1 MRYISSLRVCLIL
14 FSIMALI
21 AHFAVI
27 IGASYP
33 NLSISKPTILE
44 DNCSSLRGNVQC
56 VKSMEIYDRKLNL
69 TASNETKRKILI
81 NIISNYLNNGCY
93 VEAIKSCD
101 RALNMTKSDQTITEI
116 KILLKIAYNKCED
129 CENAIYCY
137 NCALN
142 ITKLDNKT
150 KADIFYKKAYKLHE
164 LKRYDEAIWC
174 YDNSLILYDEDKN
187 ETGEILSN
195 KGKAL
200 MDIGKYREAITCF
213 NESLNLTKW
222 NDAKAEIWK
231 DKGFAHYKLREYDEA
246 IYSYNKSIEF
256 NLSDNKTKIASLN
269 NRGLAMDYSGRYD
282 EAIRSYDE
290 ALNLVDPTRSYNFK
304 NNTIIILNNKGNAL
318 KQLNRS
324 AEAAMV
330 YAKANELEMGPQIKH
345 GIFIAFLLLYSILAS
360 AGYLLY
366 RRRKL
371 QLTAVMLS
379 VNLLGFLAVVWIFS
393 GLFDPA
399 LIWQIL
405 LGGLMMAVVA
415 GTLWSFLGFPS
426 DPWKTQIIL
435 TFRDFERKGAL
446 ICGMMKAT
454 GFVAAIGYLFLASAF
469 YFRFR
474 MDSDKFMAAF
484 LGGTL
489 FVITLTG
496 LFVALPPIMGA
507 LLSKNLDRD
516 SRDML
521 QIILFSYLGI
531 VFFYLLLILWSFD
544 IGGFCLHDMGEVGIP
559 LNISP
564 IFLGTAISLLLFA
577 FVIPYLSGW
586 MRAKR
591 HSETLLEREIS
602 WIDRLLNVLEFPT
615 PSLYVSK
622 LEDVLSDIGKD
633 KTVSDPEDDE
643 TALTTL
649 RERDLHLVD
658 PRLRYEVFLR
668 DLQDRIVENIRQ
680 FDELKEDEEKLMG
693 RARIYAQAY
702 RIRKDEIARSIEKE
716 RNIKP
721 KLLIILIFVLAPIL
735 TQILSIISEAV
746 TESLSR
752 LLSGGILH

>member
-1 MRYISSLRVCLIL
+1 MIYFKVYHRCKQMKYRSKLKAIIYL
-14 FSIMALI
+14 ALI
-21 AHFAVI
+21 TITFYAV
-27 IGASYP
+27 ASEASNGPSFTVARDFYHEG
-33 NLSISKPTILE
+33 NYEKALEYCNAALDVEGLDEENRAFIWYFKGLSHHELY
-44 DNCSSLRGNVQC
+44 Q
-56 VKSMEIYDRKLNL
+56 YDEANRCYNETLNL
-69 TASNETKRKILI
+69 TDFFSDNVLAKYWNHRGIA
-81 NIISNYLNNGCY
+81 CY
-93 VEAIKSCD
+93 
-101 RALNMTKSDQTITEI
+101 
-116 KILLKIAYNKCED
+116 
-129 CENAIYCY
+129 
-137 NCALN
+137 
-142 ITKLDNKT
+142 
-150 KADIFYKKAYKLHE
+150 E
-164 LKRYDEAIWC
+164 LKQYDEAI
-174 YDNSLILYDEDKN
+174 
-187 ETGEILSN
+187 T
-195 KGKAL
+195 
-200 MDIGKYREAITCF
+200 
-213 NESLNLTKW
+213 
-222 NDAKAEIWK
+222 
-231 DKGFAHYKLREYDEA
+231 
-246 IYSYNKSIEF
+246 SYNKSLKLNITQ
-256 NLSDNKTKIASLN
+256 DKVPILN
-269 NRGLAMDYSGRYD
+269 NRGLAMNYSGRYD

-680 FDELKEDEEKLMG
+680 FDELKEDEDKLMG

>member
-1 MRYISSLRVCLIL
+1 MRVCLIL

-21 AHFAVI
+21 AHYTAAIETSDTNLPILNPMVI
-27 IGASYP
+27 GYNTSHLSGNMLSVKPVESY
-33 NLSISKPTILE
+33 NWE
-44 DNCSSLRGNVQC
+44 
-56 VKSMEIYDRKLNL
+56 LNQ
-69 TASNETKRKILI
+69 TESNEIKARIFI
-81 NIISNYLNNGCY
+81 NRICYYLESGDY
-93 VEAIKSCD
+93 VEAIESCSH
-101 RALNMTKSDQTITEI
+101 ALDMTKSDQTKKEI
-116 KILLKIAYNKCED
+116 KILLERAYSKCSKYENTID
-129 CENAIYCY
+129 CYDSV
-137 NCALN
+137 LN
-142 ITKLDNKT
+142 ITCLDNET
-150 KADIFYKKAYKLHE
+150 KAKDYYKKAYDLHE
-164 LKRYDEAIWC
+164 LKQYDEAIC
-174 YDNSLILYDEDKN
+174 YYDKALILYDLEMELNRDRDTKVD
-187 ETGEILSN
+187 ILNN

-200 MDIGKYREAITCF
+200 MGIGKYSEAIKF
-213 NESLNLTKW
+213 FEEALNLTNW
-222 NDAKAEIWK
+222 DDVRAEIWK

-256 NLSDNKTKIASLN
+256 NLRDNKTRMASLN
-269 NRGLAMDYSGRYD
+269 NRGLAMNYSGRYD
-282 EAIRSYDE
+282 EAIESYDE
-290 ALNLVDPTRSYNFK
+290 ALIYTDPTESDYK
-304 NNTIIILNNKGNAL
+304 NNTIKILTNKGAAL

-330 YAKANELEMGPQIKH
+330 YAKANELDMGPQKKT

-366 RRRKL
+366 RRCRPP
-371 QLTAVMLS
+371 LTAVMLS
-379 VNLLGFLAVVWIFS
+379 VNLLGFLAVIWIFS

-405 LGGLMMAVVA
+405 LGGLMMAIVA

-435 TFRDFERKGAL
+435 TFRDFERKGAS

-484 LGGTL
+484 LGWTL

-591 HSETLLEREIS
+591 HAEMLLEREIS
-602 WIDRLLNVLEFPT
+602 WINRLLNVFEFPT

-622 LEDVLSDIGKD
+622 LEDVLSDISKD
-633 KTVSDPEDDE
+633 KMVSDPEDDE
-643 TALTTL
+643 TSLTTL

-658 PRLRYEVFLR
+658 PRLRYETFLR
-668 DLQDRIVENIRQ
+668 DLQDRIVENIKQ

-735 TQILSIISEAV
+735 TQIISKLSEAL
-746 TESLSR
+746 TESLSM
-752 LLSGGILH
+752 LVSGGILP

>member
-1 MRYISSLRVCLIL
+1 MDYKFLLVFIIL
-14 FSIMALI
+14 FISI
-21 AHFAVI
+21 AVTI
-27 IGASYP
+27 YPVASSTS
-33 NLSISKPTILE
+33 NKNITLE
-44 DNCSSLRGNVQC
+44 NKSNIRAFFLVMSSYHHGNF
-56 VKSMEIYDRKLNL
+56 K
-69 TASNETKRKILI
+69 
-81 NIISNYLNNGCY
+81 
-93 VEAIKSCD
+93 EAIEYS
-101 RALNMTKSDQTITEI
+101 
-116 KILLKIAYNKCED
+116 
-129 CENAIYCY
+129 NA
-137 NCALN
+137 ALN
-142 ITKLDNKT
+142 IEALNES
-150 KADIFYKKAYKLHE
+150 IRVLIWNYKGLSHNG
-164 LKRYDEAIWC
+164 LNQYDEAIQ
-174 YDNSLILYDEDKN
+174 SYDEALNFTAFSD
-187 ETGEILSN
+187 EN
-195 KGKAL
+195 K
-200 MDIGKYREAITCF
+200 
-213 NESLNLTKW
+213 
-222 NDAKAEIWK
+222 KAEIWRNRGITYYNK
-231 DKGFAHYKLREYDEA
+231 VEYDKA
-246 IYSYNKSIEF
+246 IESYNSSLELNITDNITKTSI
-256 NLSDNKTKIASLN
+256 LN
-269 NRGLAMDYSGRYD
+269 NRGLAMNWTGRYD
-282 EAIRSYDE
+282 EAIASYDE
-290 ALNLVDPTRSYNFK
+290 ALNYTDPTKLSYK
-304 NNTIIILNNKGNAL
+304 NNTIIILKNKGAAL

-330 YAKANELEMGPQIKH
+330 YAKANELDMGPQKKT

-360 AGYLLY
+360 AGYVLY
-366 RRRKL
+366 RRRRPPIA
-371 QLTAVMLS
+371 AVMLS
-379 VNLLGFLAVVWIFS
+379 VNLLGFLAVIWIFS

-405 LGGLMMAVVA
+405 LGGLMMAIVA

-435 TFRDFERKGAL
+435 TFRDFERKGSS

-484 LGGTL
+484 LGWTL

-516 SRDML
+516 SRDIL

-544 IGGFCLHDMGEVGIP
+544 KGGFGLYSIGDVERSGGIP

-564 IFLGTAISLLLFA
+564 VFLGTAISLLLFA

-591 HSETLLEREIS
+591 HAETLLEREIS
-602 WIDRLLNVLEFPT
+602 WINRLLNVLEFPT

-633 KTVSDPEDDE
+633 KMVSDPEDDE
-643 TALTTL
+643 TSLTTL

-658 PRLRYEVFLR
+658 PRLRYEAFLR
-668 DLQDRIVENIRQ
+668 DLQDRIVENIKQ
-680 FDELKEDEEKLMG
+680 FEELKEDEEKLMG

-735 TQILSIISEAV
+735 TQIISKLSEAL
-746 TESLSR
+746 TESLSM
-752 LLSGGILH
+752 LVSGGILP